1 MKAEKSDKLTKKNL
15 IKIENNS
22 NLIYKQREDKES
34 NSNTIVNDYYYYNK
48 VNLQSIESNTKTPN
62 YKPQLLPI
70 INKEIIDYEK
80 LSKEEIKKLISQKEK
95 KIKIVKE
102 VR

>member
-1 MKAEKSDKLTKKNL
+1 MRAEKSDKITKKNL

-22 NLIYKQREDKES
+22 NFIYKQREDKES
-34 NSNTIVNDYYYYNK
+34 NNNSIINDHYYNK
-48 VNLQSIESNTKTPN
+48 VNLQSIESNTKTVN

>member
-1 MKAEKSDKLTKKNL
+1 MKAEKSDKITKKNL
-15 IKIENNS
+15 IKIDNNN
-22 NLIYKQREDKES
+22 NLMYKQREDKES
-34 NSNTIVNDYYYYNK
+34 INNTIVNDYYYYNK
-48 VNLQSIESNTKTPN
+48 ANLQSIESNAKTVN

-70 INKEIIDYEK
+70 INKEIKDYEK
-80 LSKEEIKKLISQKEK
+80 LSKEEIKKLICQKEK

>member
-1 MKAEKSDKLTKKNL
+1 MRAEKSDKITKKNL

-22 NLIYKQREDKES
+22 NFIYKQREDKES
-34 NSNTIVNDYYYYNK
+34 NNNNIVNDHYYNK
-48 VNLQSIESNTKTPN
+48 VNLQSIESNTKTVN

>member
-1 MKAEKSDKLTKKNL
+1 MKAEKSDKITKKNL

-22 NLIYKQREDKES
+22 NLIFKQREDKES
-34 NSNTIVNDYYYYNK
+34 NNNTIANDHYYNK
-48 VNLQSIESNTKTPN
+48 VNLQSIESNTKTLN